1 MSRLDDFLN
10 QVKLIVSHYGITYEG
25 NITRFVKKKDVD
37 TYYMNSSMGIIFIEV
52 NLNSFKGIIQFNKMF
67 QSIRPNSEVFNFKT
81 GSPLLHKYQK
91 AFLMDKEIFNAFVTQ
106 HDDDYTFKRT
116 YGYLL
121 DLLDVSLVFNVSAD
135 DTAINEHDFF
145 IRYHTLQ
152 SCSKMLMMDEI
163 SYLKYETTYDF
174 YYKDGQLVYDGDY
187 KRIHEEV
194 TKAYNFN
201 DSELMFK
208 DFKDLAQLT
217 LMKIY

>member
-52 NLNSFKGIIQFNKMF
+52 NLNSFEGTIQFNKMF
-67 QSIRPNSEVFNFKT
+67 QSIRPKSEVFNFET
-81 GSPLLHKYQK
+81 GSPLLQKYQK

-135 DTAINEHDFF
+135 DTAINEYDFI

-187 KRIHEEV
+187 KRIHQEV

-201 DSELMFK
+201 DTELMFK